1 MGKKVRAQTRISS
14 PWASLQKRM
23 IEAQISSKFTTWC
36 ASLPWRQMARRMA
49 CLLLTRSSTRYWFSI
64 LGRLIQRC
72 RIAPTYR
79 SRSKGRNIPT
89 SSRGLRELNIY
100 SELLPCTQVIAELSW
115 KPIGLL
121 LSGGPYS
128 VYEADAP
135 HVDPAVFEL
144 GIPILGI
151 CYGLQ
156 EIAWHFGRNVLAGEK
171 REYGHTTLKIE
182 RRTGKVNCIDRL
194 FQNVGD
200 DISVWMSH
208 GDELTSTP

>member
-1 MGKKVRAQTRISS
+1 
-14 PWASLQKRM
+14 M

-49 CLLLTRSSTRYWFSI
+49 CLLLTKSSTRYWFSI

-115 KPIGLL
+115 KPVGVV

-135 HVDPAVFEL
+135 HVDLVSSF
-144 GIPILGI
+144 
-151 CYGLQ
+151 
-156 EIAWHFGRNVLAGEK
+156 
-171 REYGHTTLKIE
+171 
-182 RRTGKVNCIDRL
+182 RTGHSNSRHMLRTAGNSMAFRQECV
-194 FQNVGD
+194 
-200 DISVWMSH
+200 
-208 GDELTSTP
+208 